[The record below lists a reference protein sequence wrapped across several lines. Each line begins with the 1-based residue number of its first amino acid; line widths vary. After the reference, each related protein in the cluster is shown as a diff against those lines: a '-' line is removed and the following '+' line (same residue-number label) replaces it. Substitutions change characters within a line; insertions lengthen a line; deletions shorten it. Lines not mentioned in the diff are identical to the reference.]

1 MAYIEGRLHS
11 SKINNKD
18 RGAKNYCYINTEPTY
33 CEFLQ
38 GFIAIKG

>member
-1 MAYIEGRLHS
+1 MAYIEGSLYS
-11 SKINNKD
+11 SQIN
-18 RGAKNYCYINTEPTY
+18 KNDHDARKYCYINTEPTY